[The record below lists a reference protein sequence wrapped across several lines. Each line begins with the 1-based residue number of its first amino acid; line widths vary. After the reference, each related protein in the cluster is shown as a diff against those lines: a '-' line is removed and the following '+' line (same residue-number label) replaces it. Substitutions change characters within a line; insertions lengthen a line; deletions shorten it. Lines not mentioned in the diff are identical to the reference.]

1 MAKKITHFEDNELN
15 RQFNEILSNLTEENF
30 RDNRITLTSENGTKF
45 YLKVDNTG
53 TLYTEEV

>member
-30 RDNRITLTSENGTKF
+30 RDNRITLTSEDGTEF

>member
-15 RQFNEILSNLTEENF
+15 RQFNEILSNLSEENF
-30 RDNRITLTSENGTKF
+30 KDKQLTITSEDGTKF